1 MPPEV
6 KARECRSSAGGR
18 WRHRFSSGSAEGV
31 AGCGI
36 LVIFFAL
43 FVCGVLDEVFDG
55 IGWGHAADVTAWVGG
70 FLMLFACPVLVV
82 YVVVK
87 VRRGEMHW

>member
-1 MPPEV
+1 
-6 KARECRSSAGGR
+6 
-18 WRHRFSSGSAEGV
+18 
-31 AGCGI
+31 
-36 LVIFFAL
+36 
-43 FVCGVLDEVFDG
+43 LDEVFDG